1 MCTHYVVY
9 KSCNRHFDTKI
20 VKCAACKASGSCPS
34 GPKIETSNAG
44 EPCTSGCPSPENMPP
59 RTFKPYSKAAPR
71 NSPIV
76 SDGTSRVEQDILW
89 ASVQMKGFGARGE
102 FRTGSDI

>member
-1 MCTHYVVY
+1 ML
-9 KSCNRHFDTKI
+9 
-20 VKCAACKASGSCPS
+20 
-34 GPKIETSNAG
+34 
-44 EPCTSGCPSPENMPP
+44 ENHAQVAVPRNSEDMPP
-59 RTFKPYSKAAPR
+59 RTCKPYSKAAPR

-102 FRTGSDI
+102 FGTGSDI

>member
-1 MCTHYVVY
+1 MLENHVQVAVPR
-9 KSCNRHFDTKI
+9 KS
-20 VKCAACKASGSCPS
+20 
-34 GPKIETSNAG
+34 
-44 EPCTSGCPSPENMPP
+44 ENMPP

-76 SDGTSRVEQDILW
+76 SDGTSRVELDILW

-102 FRTGSDI
+102 FRTGSEI

>member
-1 MCTHYVVY
+1 MH
-9 KSCNRHFDTKI
+9 KWLSL
-20 VKCAACKASGSCPS
+20 VK
-34 GPKIETSNAG
+34 
-44 EPCTSGCPSPENMPP
+44 NMPP